1 VKKGIVPANS
11 PMLIPLEGEVVE
23 ENGGDGELQKQ
34 DALNKDMKHLKKT
47 ILIKLNEIVSML
59 QIIAIL
65 LGIVIVLLGYKN

>member
-34 DALNKDMKHLKKT
+34 VALNKDMKHLKKT
-47 ILIKLNEIVSML
+47 IVIKLNEIVSML

-65 LGIVIVLLGYKN
+65 LGIVIVLLGFKN